1 MAFTNN
7 NTLGGFGPFTT
18 DLINN
23 GVVDVFGGL
32 REIDGVL
39 SSTAVNGGTILIEA
53 TGTIQLDKAASN
65 NSVDF
70 KATTGTLEILQLA
83 GIASTLK
90 ITNIQTGDV
99 IFLPNAP
106 VGFGLNYNTNTGTL
120 AITNGG
126 STLGDLVFTPATSL
140 TTSFFKNEV
149 LQCFAAGTRIA
160 TPVGP
165 RTVETL
171 REGDL
176 VHIRNNEARTI
187 EWVGKRRVDCS
198 RHPAAGKVWPFRIA
212 AHAFGHDAP
221 GRDLLL
227 SPDHGIFAGDVLI
240 PVKYLDNGTTIR
252 QVNVPEVTYYHFEL
266 AEHEIVEAEGLTVE
280 TLLPG
285 SDKTGFATGSPVTA
299 LWPEFAPW
307 CWETRGCA
315 ALALTGAELDAVR
328 RLVDRRAKLLAS
340 RRIGHDGSYPD
351 LLQSRCESSS

>member
-7 NTLGGFGPFTT
+7 NTLSGFGLFSS

-32 REIDGVL
+32 REIDGTL
-39 SSTAVNGGTILIEA
+39 SSTALNGGTILIEA
-53 TGTIQLDKAASN
+53 TGTAQLDKAASG
-65 NSVDF
+65 NSVTF
-70 KATTGTLEILQLA
+70 KASTGTLEILQLA
-83 GIASTLK
+83 SIASTLK

-99 IFLPNAP
+99 ILLPNAP
-106 VGFGLNYNTNTGTL
+106 AGFGLNYNTNTGTL

-126 STLGDLVFTPATSL
+126 STLGDLVFTPAASL

-160 TPVGP
+160 TPEGP
-165 RTVETL
+165 RAVETL

-176 VHIRNNEARTI
+176 VRTRNNEARTI
-187 EWVGKRRVDCS
+187 EWAGKRRVDCA
-198 RHPAAGKVWPFRIA
+198 RHPAPAKVLPFRIA

-221 GRDLLL
+221 CRDLLL
-227 SPDHGIFAGDVLI
+227 SPDHAIFAADVLI

-285 SDKTGFATGSPVTA
+285 GDKTGFASGSAVTT

-307 CWETRGCA
+307 NREARGCA
-315 ALALTGAELDAVR
+315 PLALTGAALVTVR
-328 RLVDRRAKLLAS
+328 QLINRRAALHAS
-340 RRIGHDGSYPD
+340 WPIGHDCRAVPKPA
-351 LLQSRCESSS
+351 SRK